1 MRGYIALTPNE
12 LATFL
17 AKGESN
23 FPRAFITTQEFFEN
37 NAEVDEEER
46 EFELSCLAAQESR
59 STQGVKA
66 QVGLAL
72 AVDLKSAQTGTEEG
86 SQVLLLQP
94 ISWVQVEALLVA
106 ESLEPELTWYATQ
119 EISEVLPQW
128 VK

>member
-1 MRGYIALTPNE
+1 MRGYIALTPHE
-12 LATFL
+12 LETFF

-59 STQGVKA
+59 NIQGVQA